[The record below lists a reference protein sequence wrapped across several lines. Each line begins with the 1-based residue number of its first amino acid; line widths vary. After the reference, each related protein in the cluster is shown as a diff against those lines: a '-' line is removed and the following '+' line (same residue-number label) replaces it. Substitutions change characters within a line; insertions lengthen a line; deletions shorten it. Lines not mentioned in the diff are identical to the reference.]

1 MSSAAKKLLTF
12 IIIMLIAIAAI
23 VGCVYVLTELG
34 QSKKSSVSSSITPE
48 ISAAQVNK
56 EVIEEIGYEDISE
69 LDSGDISG
77 HIDVPEDS
85 VTQTSI
91 YIADSSSSA
100 VELACFKLKN
110 PNDNK
115 AILEAISKHIALK
128 LKGYSQSPKESELI
142 RNYVTDTC
150 NGYVFM
156 VISESPEAAAMAFR
170 DAVNNK
176 N

>member
-1 MSSAAKKLLTF
+1 MSSATKKLLTF
-12 IIIMLIAIAAI
+12 IIIMLIVIATI

-34 QSKKSSVSSSITPE
+34 QGKKSSDSSSVTSE

-100 VELACFKLKN
+100 VELACFKLKD
-110 PNDNK
+110 PDDNK
-115 AILEAISKHIALK
+115 AILEAISKHIASK

-156 VISESPEAAAMAFR
+156 VISESPEAAAKAFR

>member
-1 MSSAAKKLLTF
+1 MSSDTKKLLTF
-12 IIIMLIAIAAI
+12 IIIMLIAIATI

-34 QSKKSSVSSSITPE
+34 QGKKSSDSSSVTSE

-100 VELACFKLKN
+100 VELACFKLKD
-110 PNDNK
+110 PDDNK
-115 AILEAISKHIALK
+115 AILEAISKHIASK

-142 RNYVTDTC
+142 RNYVTDTF

-156 VISESPEAAAMAFR
+156 VISESPEAAAKAFR